1 MSTQYPTVP
10 AAIRTE
16 FGKGFARRLRVA
28 GQVPGVV
35 YGPTTEPIHFS
46 VDRIA
51 LTAVVRN
58 DGVNAVI
65 ELDVEG
71 EKHLT
76 MIKHI
81 DQNVLTFD
89 IDHIDLLAIKRGEKV
104 EVEVPLLLEG
114 ESTPGTLAVQE
125 TDTIRIEA
133 DVLNI
138 PEELTFSVEGLDVGE
153 RITAVDIAIGDATL
167 IDEADL
173 LIATIVYPEVE
184 EEETAEGEEEAAADK
199 E

>member
-1 MSTQYPTVP
+1 MATQYPTLQ
-10 AAIRTE
+10 AAARTE

-28 GQVPGVV
+28 GQVPGVI
-35 YGPTTEPIHFS
+35 YGPEVETTHFS

-65 ELDVEG
+65 ELDIEG

-76 MIKHI
+76 MIKYI
-81 DQNVLTFD
+81 DQNVLTYN

-114 ESTPGTLAVQE
+114 EPVPGTLAVQE
-125 TDTIRIEA
+125 TDTLRIEA
-133 DVLNI
+133 DVMNI
-138 PEELTFSVEGLDVGE
+138 PEELSFSVEDLEFGA
-153 RITAVDIAIGDATL
+153 RITAGDIAIGDATL
-167 IDEADL
+167 VDDADL

-184 EEETAEGEEEAAADK
+184 EEPEAEEGEEAA

>member
-1 MSTQYPTVP
+1 MANKYPTLQ
-10 AAIRTE
+10 AAARTE

-28 GQVPGVV
+28 GQVPGVI
-35 YGPTTEPIHFS
+35 YGPEVEPIHFS

-65 ELDVEG
+65 ELDIEG

-76 MIKHI
+76 MIKYI
-81 DQNVLTFD
+81 DQNVLTYN

-114 ESTPGTLAVQE
+114 EPAPGTLAVQE
-125 TDTIRIEA
+125 TDTLRIEA
-133 DVLNI
+133 DVMNI
-138 PEELTFSVEGLDVGE
+138 PEELSFSVEGLEFGA
-153 RITAVDIAIGDATL
+153 RITAEDIAIDDATL
-167 IDEADL
+167 VDEADL

-184 EEETAEGEEEAAADK
+184 EEPEEEEGEEAA